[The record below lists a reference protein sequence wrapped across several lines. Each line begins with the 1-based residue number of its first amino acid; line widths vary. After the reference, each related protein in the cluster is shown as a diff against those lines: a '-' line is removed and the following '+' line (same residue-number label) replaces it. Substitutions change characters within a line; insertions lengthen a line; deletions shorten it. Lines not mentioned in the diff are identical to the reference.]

1 MKYKKRDRIF
11 SHGNADLVRN
21 DPQILQVIGKA
32 SAQAYA
38 SESITTQTAEA
49 LQRAYI
55 SHFSES
61 EVKNI
66 QANNDAELEAAQ
78 GQVVISDLV
87 LDLTSKLF
95 NALGAS
101 ASTTTKQLDRFW
113 RNARVVSSHN
123 PVVYKEKVIGD
134 WEVNRE
140 PLPFVWQIGTSPKVG
155 AA

>member
-1 MKYKKRDRIF
+1 MAIDPLRLQKYFTLEERIEKENKLNVLIT
-11 SHGNADLVRN
+11 SNY
-21 DPQILQVIGKA
+21 P
-32 SAQAYA
+32 AY
-38 SESITTQTAEA
+38 
-49 LQRAYI
+49 
-55 SHFSES
+55 
-61 EVKNI
+61 
-66 QANNDAELEAAQ
+66 NDAELEAAQ

-87 LDLTSKLF
+87 LELTSKLF